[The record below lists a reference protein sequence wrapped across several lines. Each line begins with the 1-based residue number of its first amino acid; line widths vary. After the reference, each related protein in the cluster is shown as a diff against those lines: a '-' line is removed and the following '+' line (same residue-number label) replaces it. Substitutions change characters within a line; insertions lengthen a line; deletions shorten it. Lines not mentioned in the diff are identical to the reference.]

1 MLAVQVLVEAVIVA
15 CAVAKEERRRSRLA
29 GFVAAGEKSG
39 MGFRKVDAEAERA
52 VPAVGDRREVRIK
65 RGPQIAAELRQR
77 IGEIA
82 VLTPADAVPPHRTRA
97 PQVSVH
103 AVKPSH
109 FTN

>member
-29 GFVAAGEKSG
+29 GSVAAGEKSG

-65 RGPQIAAELRQR
+65 RGPQIADGLRQR

-82 VLTPADAVPPHRTRA
+82 VRTPAHEIGRA
-97 PQVSVH
+97 SGREGGGE
-103 AVKPSH
+103 
-109 FTN
+109 